1 MMLKQTGLVGI
12 YPLMVLTKDGKRPEV
27 VEEQGVCL
35 FQDYISRLGKARMVQ
50 CGPERYRSTLK
61 RMDTWDERP
70 L

>member
-1 MMLKQTGLVGI
+1 
-12 YPLMVLTKDGKRPEV
+12 
-27 VEEQGVCL
+27 VCL